1 MKILSFFKKGLKLLL
16 LVVGCLL
23 IPRMM
28 KLSNLRFYEAFSG
41 IICDIAVDDD
51 CFFKEHD
58 MGIYIEKQKLRAERG
73 NIAAMDDLARR
84 AESSSERI
92 HWLSRAAECGAAWS
106 QKELGD
112 YYKERKDMEKAAEWY
127 IKAYQGSYRDFV
139 KDKLFCIGM
148 YFEELAEQSSYV
160 EEKNIGAAKGYLLK
174 AEECYRVL
182 AEGGYDTAMKRLRTV
197 QTKLALENLWW
208 KAVTKKDANAQF
220 KLAEHYFEGYCGEP
234 DYKEAA
240 KWCQEAAEQGHV
252 LAQSNLGYFY
262 RYGHGVEQDDR
273 RAIKWFTKAAEQGYA
288 DAQFMLGYYYHRGI
302 GGLRQNEEMAVK
314 WYMKAAKKGHA
325 QAQNEIAAY
334 HLKGFESLMFGIS
347 LERNDKAAVDWYKVS
362 AEQGYALAQYNLG
375 CCYAQGI
382 GVEQDREKAIEWY
395 EKAAEQGYAPAR
407 EKLEEMRTPK
417 RRRGRVKGT
426 MPKGI

>member
-73 NIAAMDDLARR
+73 NIAAMDDLASR

-92 HWLSRAAECGAAWS
+92 YWLSRAAEYGSTWS

-127 IKAYQGSYRDFV
+127 IKAFPCVGQE
-139 KDKLFCIGM
+139 LFIVGEYLEGAAVGQSPEAAKYYLQKAAKC
-148 YFEELAEQSSYV
+148 FQLLAE
-160 EEKNIGAAKGYLLK
+160 K
-174 AEECYRVL
+174 
-182 AEGGYDTAMKRLRTV
+182 GYDTEKRLRTV

-220 KLAEHYFEGYCGEP
+220 KLAEYYFEGYGGEP

-252 LAQSNLGYFY
+252 LAQSNLGDFY
-262 RYGHGVEQDDR
+262 RRGLGVEQDDR
-273 RAIKWFTKAAEQGYA
+273 RAVEWYRKSAEQGYA
-288 DAQFMLGYYYHRGI
+288 DAQFMLGYYYHHGI

-314 WYMKAAKKGHA
+314 WYVKAAKKGHA
-325 QAQNEIAAY
+325 QAQNEIAGY

-347 LERNDKAAVDWYKVS
+347 LERNDKAAVDWCKES
-362 AEQGYALAQYNLG
+362 AEQGYAVAQYNLG
-375 CCYAQGI
+375 NCYAQGI

-417 RRRGRVKGT
+417 RRRGGVKGT